1 MRTNLALQVD
11 LKSSVNTKP
20 AHAASLSIG
29 ELAAA
34 AGLSASAIRYYEDAG
49 ILPKPHR
56 VSGQRRYQPDTVD
69 RLMLIRFCS
78 RLGMSL
84 SDIRRLVSTPKGVRA
99 KETWRQLVDGQL
111 EEISALITTAQ
122 NVERVLLE
130 SRDCDCVTPASCR
143 FLNEERAKPPPT
155 RRRLGLHDALK
166 AELV

>member
-1 MRTNLALQVD
+1 M
-11 LKSSVNTKP
+11 NTKS
-20 AHAASLSIG
+20 AQAASLSIG

-34 AGLSASAIRYYEDAG
+34 SGLRASAIRYYEEAG
-49 ILPKPHR
+49 VLPKAAR
-56 VSGQRRYQPDTVD
+56 TSGQRVYRPDALD

-84 SDIRRLVSTPKGVRA
+84 SDIRRLVSTPKGARS
-99 KETWRQLVDGQL
+99 KQIWRKLVDGQL

-130 SRDCDCVTPASCR
+130 SRECDCVTPESCR

-155 RRRLGLHDALK
+155 RRRLGFHDALK

>member
-1 MRTNLALQVD
+1 MNAT
-11 LKSSVNTKP
+11 P
-20 AHAASLSIG
+20 AHQSSLSIG
-29 ELAAA
+29 DLALA

-49 ILPKPHR
+49 ILPKPRR
-56 VSGQRRYQPDTVD
+56 VSGQRRYQPDAID

-78 RLGMSL
+78 RLGMTL
-84 SDIRRLVSTPKGVRA
+84 SDIRRLVATPKSVRA

-111 EEISALITTAQ
+111 EEITALIATAQ

-130 SRDCDCVTPASCR
+130 SRDCDCVTPESCR